1 VVSENSRSDSGG
13 EHLYYEAREGTG
25 PLLLMV
31 HGMLSNRT
39 QWLPNLAA
47 LSAVVRPV
55 LVELWGHGRSP
66 APRADKPY
74 TCAGYI
80 AEFER
85 IREELGAERMFIC
98 GQSFSAGLTLRYG
111 LMHPDRVIGQ
121 IFTNS
126 VSALAPSSRA
136 GSAEDREAQA
146 RRIENEGHAAVE
158 QIPYH
163 PRYVRRLPEDVKTRL
178 LEAAREVAPTG
189 IAQAIRVTGPELS
202 VLDVLD
208 RIERPTLLV
217 NGAQE
222 KGFQAYREVAERGI
236 PGCRIVDLPAGH
248 AVNLEAPEQFD
259 EAVVRFVQ
267 DCQAE
272 GPHRA

>member
-1 VVSENSRSDSGG
+1 VVSEHSRGNSGG
-13 EHLYYEAREGTG
+13 EHLYYEAREGKG

-66 APRADKPY
+66 APKANEPY

-85 IREELGAERMFIC
+85 IREELGAEQLFIC

-146 RRIENEGHAAVE
+146 RRIESEGHAAVE

-163 PRYVRRLPEDVKTRL
+163 PRYVRRLPEDVKSRL
-178 LEAAREVAPTG
+178 LEAASEVAPVG

-222 KGFQAYREVAERGI
+222 KGFQAYREVVARGI

-248 AVNLEAPEQFD
+248 AVNLEASEQFD
-259 EAVVRFVQ
+259 EAVVRFLR

-272 GPHRA
+272 GPRLV